1 MDDHLSGSHT
11 SALRCLRISPTINTQ
26 VKHRSLKKQPC
37 SGLRGA
43 EKSSLMPRRAVV
55 SPEICPTAMVAGSTC
70 VLQPGHGMPFL
81 CIHALL
87 SRKNPGIGC
96 SQALCLT
103 LVLGHELT
111 HWRSGPTRAIIHQ
124 PTWLRGLLQHKYE
137 PLPCADSLKKTE
149 WVQRLSVMSHYL
161 F

>member
-55 SPEICPTAMVAGSTC
+55 SFEICPTAMVAGSTC
-70 VLQPGHGMPFL
+70 VLQPGHMMPFL
-81 CIHALL
+81 CIHTLL

-96 SQALCLT
+96 SQAQCLT

-111 HWRSGPTRAIIHQ
+111 QVKIHQ
-124 PTWLRGLLQHKYE
+124 PTCLRGLLQHKYE
-137 PLPCADSLKKTE
+137 TLLCADSLKKTE
-149 WVQRLSVMSHYL
+149 WVQWLSVMSHYL

>member
-1 MDDHLSGSHT
+1 
-11 SALRCLRISPTINTQ
+11 
-26 VKHRSLKKQPC
+26 
-37 SGLRGA
+37 
-43 EKSSLMPRRAVV
+43 MPRRAVV

-96 SQALCLT
+96 SQAQCLT

-111 HWRSGPTRAIIHQ
+111 QVKIHQ
-124 PTWLRGLLQHKYE
+124 RTCLRGLLQHKYE
-137 PLPCADSLKKTE
+137 PLLCADSLKKTE